1 MREEK
6 RGLRRTRRRKT
17 RTSDPRP
24 TPPTRVV
31 VCYEHPRTHPRIS
44 RPESCVIRSSFASGV
59 EKREPVPHDC
69 ESRPGRFRTF
79 FSTFRIRSRRRP
91 QHRSARGD
99 MVLDVEAEV
108 KQLCEE
114 IKRLGA
120 KGADGKTSVRAF
132 DEFVRPRRSS
142 VCSRSPARP
151 SHVHNR
157 PRRRSSS
164 GSSSLTTDARTSSK
178 RSSERSARQK
188 SGR

>member
-31 VCYEHPRTHPRIS
+31 VCYKNPRTHPRIS

-59 EKREPVPHDC
+59 EKRKPVPHDC
-69 ESRPGRFRTF
+69 ESRPGRFRT

-120 KGADGKTSVRAF
+120 KGADGKTSVRAL

-151 SHVHNR
+151 SRVHNR